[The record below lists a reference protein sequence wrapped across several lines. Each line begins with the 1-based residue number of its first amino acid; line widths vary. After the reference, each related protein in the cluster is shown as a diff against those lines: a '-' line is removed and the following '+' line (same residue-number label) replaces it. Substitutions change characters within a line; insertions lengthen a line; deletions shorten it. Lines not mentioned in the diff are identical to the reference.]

1 MKSYIVVA
9 LVAMFCLGLNLAMA
23 QPTQQADILLQV
35 TVGENPLTLTVN
47 APMDV
52 AGLTAGQDF
61 AFVPDGAGSYL
72 VPANPGAVVPPI
84 INSAA
89 DVSIS
94 GDPNATV
101 LVSFALPSVLY
112 PSVGPGL
119 VHISFNGTSAIWGL
133 AGAMTNY
140 FDPRVPTQIVLDPT
154 GVGTSVDLGGIVSV
168 AANSVAD
175 VYTGDA
181 IMTVS
186 YVGN

>member
-9 LVAMFCLGLNLAMA
+9 LVAMLCLGLNVVMA

-35 TVGENPLTLTVN
+35 TVGETPLTLTVN
-47 APMDV
+47 SPMDV

-61 AFVPDGAGSYL
+61 PFVPDGAGSYL
-72 VPANPGAVVPPI
+72 VPANPGGVPPPT

-89 DVSIS
+89 DVSIA

-112 PSVGPGL
+112 PATGPGL
-119 VHISFNGTSAIWGL
+119 VYISFNGTSAIWGL

-154 GVGTSVDLGGIVSV
+154 GQATSVDLGGIVRI

-175 VYTGDA
+175 TYTGDA
-181 IMTVS
+181 IMTVA